1 MFWHFQ
7 SFPPHLLLNLFEWI
21 SNSQIILVAMNAT
34 LANLAIL
41 FIAQALY
48 FVSCLP
54 AEFCLLS
61 SHPVQPSTYH
71 QYFPTKPYPL
81 VQHLHFSFSRNSNSI
96 TSLGCLI
103 QHVTTLLESA
113 LAQIEV
119 IPFGPSLGE
128 GADPPPH
135 HNLLSDSCRE
145 L

>member
-1 MFWHFQ
+1 MPLWQIWQFYSLPKHF
-7 SFPPHLLLNLFEWI
+7 
-21 SNSQIILVAMNAT
+21 
-34 LANLAIL
+34 
-41 FIAQALY
+41 

-103 QHVTTLLESA
+103 QHLTTLLESA

-119 IPFGPSLGE
+119 IPFGPSLVTQDKGLT
-128 GADPPPH
+128 PH
-135 HNLLSDSCRE
+135 LATTSFQIVVESYKVSAQT
-145 L
+145 